1 MNPQIL
7 THLIMRD
14 RNTFWNRIGKS
25 YSTPLDPID
34 RLSEVIF
41 GLIMVL
47 TFTCSVGAATAGRE
61 DIKTMLWGAL
71 GCNTAWG
78 IVDACMILMATLFE
92 RGAGLSLLRNL
103 RKASTPEVANQL
115 IRDNLT
121 PLVSEYISSTA
132 VDDLRTK
139 LSTLPEPPKRAF
151 FTWQDMKNA
160 FLVFVLVF
168 LSTFPVT
175 VPFIFISEPVLALR
189 ISNSIAVLLL
199 FTTGFFLGRKTGY
212 RPFLMGL
219 VFAIFGAFLVYM
231 TIALGG

>member
-1 MNPQIL
+1 MS
-7 THLIMRD
+7 D
-14 RNTFWNRIGKS
+14 RNTFWTRFGKK

-61 DIKTMLWGAL
+61 DIRTMLWGAL

-92 RGAGLSLLRNL
+92 RGSGLSLLRDL
-103 RKASTPEVANQL
+103 RKASKPEAANQI
-115 IRDNLT
+115 IRNNLS
-121 PLVSEYISSTA
+121 PLVSEYLSAEA

-139 LSTLPEPPKRAF
+139 LSTIPEPPKKAF
-151 FTWQDMKNA
+151 FTRQDIKNA
-160 FLVFVLVF
+160 LLVFVLVF

-175 VPFIFISEPVLALR
+175 IPFIFIAEPVLALR
-189 ISNSIAVLLL
+189 ISNGIAILLL

-212 RPFLMGL
+212 SPFMMGL
-219 VFAIFGAFLVYM
+219 IFAIFGALLVYI